1 MVPFAHSVLFY
12 LLPMPQ
18 ACGEVLSAR
27 SQKSRS
33 QLTFYVGLGT
43 SKPWLVK
50 KASKLLP
57 ADQHAEPRK
66 PSWLSWDHSS
76 LYLGKASSCSFST
89 RLPKKHLT
97 YLWLWIV

>member
-1 MVPFAHSVLFY
+1 MPFAHSVLFY

-33 QLTFYVGLGT
+33 QITFYAGLCT

-50 KASKLLP
+50 KAGKLLP
-57 ADQHAEPRK
+57 AHHHEEPRK
-66 PSWLSWDHSS
+66 PSWPSWGHSS
-76 LYLGKASSCSFST
+76 LYLGKASSRSFST
-89 RLPKKHLT
+89 WLPKKHLT